1 MFGNL
6 FRRGIRFLGDTLGKV
21 NKFAPVI
28 SQAGK
33 LADSLGVGGGRLG
46 GLIQKGLGFAEMGR
60 KRLKEFEE
68 KSPSQQA
75 QTIGRGLGDLATR
88 FLPGALQSIIG

>member
-21 NKFAPVI
+21 NKFAPAI
-28 SQAGK
+28 SQAGR

-46 GLIQKGLGFAEMGR
+46 GLIGKGLQFAEMGR
-60 KRLKEFEE
+60 RRLKEFED
-68 KSPSQQA
+68 KTPSQQA
-75 QTIGRGLGDLATR
+75 QTLGRGLGDLTSR